1 MKWDWKPPPLGL
13 HLSLSSD
20 CSDGLTGRQNFQNKM
35 LPI

>member
-1 MKWDWKPPPLGL
+1 MKWDLKPPPLGL
-13 HLSLSSD
+13 HLSLSSN